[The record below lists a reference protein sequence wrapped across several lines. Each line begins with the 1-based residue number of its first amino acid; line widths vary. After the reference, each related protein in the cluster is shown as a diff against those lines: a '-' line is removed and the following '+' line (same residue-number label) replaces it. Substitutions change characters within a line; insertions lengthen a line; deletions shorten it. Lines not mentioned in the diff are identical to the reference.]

1 MKHMGIVRKSRISLR
16 KAMISSAAAL
26 ALGIS
31 IQPAAAEK
39 PASGEL
45 IWADV
50 LPSGLDPHAI
60 FDILMQLYM
69 LNTYDTMYRYTGNPP
84 ELRTWLAESHTVSDD
99 ALRWTFTLR
108 EDIKFHDGS
117 TMTADDVVYSF
128 QRVLGMKRGP
138 ASAFISYLQPENVK
152 ALDDR
157 TVEFVLD
164 EPYAPFLSA
173 IPLVAILNA
182 DLVRSHEVDG
192 DWGSAWL
199 TSNEAGSGSYILDTS
214 TYQPQDIADLSRFKD
229 HFYGWDDNEAPI
241 DVVRGRYIKENSTRL
256 LALLNGDIH
265 AGDGFLP
272 ADQVER
278 VKQTPGL
285 SVTNDESMRVM
296 VIRMNNAKAPFDNV
310 NFRRCISYAFNYD
323 GFIDVVMGGI
333 AKRNA
338 GPIPQTLWGAPQDL
352 EGYSYDLDKARA
364 ACELAKEEGAP
375 IDRKLQ
381 IYTQSE
387 LEQATL
393 AAQLLQADV
402 ASLGLN
408 LEVVPST
415 WSHLSSQM
423 GSKETTPD
431 MWIHWV
437 STYFVDPENWIGQM
451 YDSRFHGTWKASS
464 WYKNPKVDQLL
475 TDARTETSQ
484 EVRKGHYEEASRI
497 VVDEAA
503 DIWIYNTIQT
513 RGMSDKVTGYN
524 FSPIGSGAEFRWLS
538 LKNE

>member
-1 MKHMGIVRKSRISLR
+1 MKNMGIIRKSRISLR
-16 KAMISSAAAL
+16 KAMISSVAVL
-26 ALGIS
+26 ALGVG

-69 LNTYDTMYRYTGNPP
+69 LNTYDTLYRYTGNPP

-117 TMTADDVVYSF
+117 NMTADDVVYSF

-138 ASAFISYLQPENVK
+138 ASAFISYLQPENIK

-157 TVEFVLD
+157 TVEFILD

-241 DVVRGRYIKENSTRL
+241 DIVRGRYIKENSTRL

-278 VKQTPGL
+278 VRQTPGL

-423 GSKETTPD
+423 GAQETTPD

-484 EVRKGHYEEASRI
+484 EVRQGYYEEASRI